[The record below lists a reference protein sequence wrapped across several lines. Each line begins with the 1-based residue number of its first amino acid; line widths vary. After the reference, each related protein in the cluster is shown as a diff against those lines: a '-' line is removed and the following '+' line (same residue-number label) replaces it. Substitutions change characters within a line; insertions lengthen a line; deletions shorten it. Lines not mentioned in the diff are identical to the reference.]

1 MLDPSPV
8 LRKLLGYAAYMFGA
22 NTLTALLNFGVSA
35 LGMATRPKEAF
46 GDYALYMLIYSVA
59 NGVFIFGANATI
71 QRYAANDEAHR
82 RLFLKLM
89 YSLFV
94 GLFLLTLGLAVGLYA
109 WLGLH
114 VALAALGLPWVV
126 TYWYG
131 RYLLRSRLD
140 ARREARLMMIA
151 SLSNTV
157 FQFLFLT
164 FTAERDALIYGDF
177 LALLLSGLAALVSV
191 PRGLAVPYRE
201 VWAARAPQG
210 FWREVFRFTLPLW
223 LSGQVFTAKAQ
234 LQGMWTGARLGPG
247 PMGSLQ
253 SLSTM
258 WQFAAKPIEYLG
270 QAALPGLVSAGA
282 ERDRLYRE
290 LLRFCLVLLP
300 IVGICV
306 SGGIP
311 VVFLVID
318 WVYLHFGGQGQP
330 LAVKYAEV
338 PLLMLIPSLALPFT
352 AIEMVT
358 NQYSVAVGRPRTV
371 FYAQLVN
378 VAVMLVALL
387 PLASAYGLYGV
398 VFTGLLGEI
407 GNGLTFV
414 VVLYKEQRDSMK
426 SALRWGVITSLATA
440 VALLLVYLTR
450 DHALGFLAVFPA
462 VGLYA
467 AAMALFGLLVRSDF
481 DRITAAVRGRRA
493 RSS

>member
-1 MLDPSPV
+1 MLKPKAV

-35 LGMATRPKEAF
+35 LGMTTRPKEAF

-71 QRYAANDEAHR
+71 QRYAANDDQHR
-82 RLFLKLM
+82 RRFLKWM
-89 YSLFV
+89 YSLFL
-94 GLFLLTLGLAVGLYA
+94 GLFLVTGVLAYGLYLGLGT
-109 WLGLH
+109 H

-140 ARREARLMMIA
+140 ARREARLMVIA

-157 FQFLFLT
+157 FQFLLLT

-177 LALLLSGLAALVSV
+177 LALVVSGLAALISV
-191 PRGLAVPYRE
+191 PRGLQVPYRE
-201 VWAARAPQG
+201 VWRVAVPPG
-210 FWREVFRFTLPLW
+210 FWREVLRFTWPLW

-234 LQGMWTGARLGPG
+234 LQGIWTGARLGPG

-253 SLSTM
+253 SLTTM

-282 ERDRLYRE
+282 DRDKLYRE
-290 LLRFCLVLLP
+290 LLRFCLVSLP
-300 IVGICV
+300 VVGLCV

-311 VVFLVID
+311 VVFQVID
-318 WVYLHFGGQGQP
+318 WAYLSFGGQGQP
-330 LAVKYAEV
+330 LAIKYAEV

-358 NQYSVAVGRPRTV
+358 NQYSVAVGRPKTV

-378 VAVMLVALL
+378 VAVMVVALL

-398 VFTGLLGEI
+398 VLTGFLGEL

-414 VVLYKEQRDSMK
+414 VVLYKEHRDSMK
-426 SALRWGVITSLATA
+426 SALRWGIWATVATA
-440 VALLLVYLTR
+440 LGLAVIYSTR
-450 DHALGFLAVFPA
+450 DHALGFLAVAPA
-462 VGLYA
+462 VLLYA
-467 AAMALFGLLVRSDF
+467 ALMALGGLLVKSDGE
-481 DRITAAVRGRRA
+481 RIIRAVRRRPA
-493 RSS
+493 SAS